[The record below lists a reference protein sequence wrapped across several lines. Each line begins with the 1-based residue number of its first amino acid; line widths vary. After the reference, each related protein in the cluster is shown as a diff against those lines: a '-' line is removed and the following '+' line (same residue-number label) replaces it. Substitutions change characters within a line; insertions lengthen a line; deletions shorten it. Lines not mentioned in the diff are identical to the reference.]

1 MLRGLRGPLND
12 GSRGWRGLHGC
23 ACEDGS
29 RASWRGGGYSA
40 GKSACSF
47 GYSKNGWYGG
57 QPFNSSSNRLT
68 LLARV
73 LAPPLRGGYQALDI
87 GIVLAHFD

>member
-57 QPFNSSSNRLT
+57 PTFQQFFEQVDASCSCVSS
-68 LLARV
+68 A
-73 LAPPLRGGYQALDI
+73 A
-87 GIVLAHFD
+87 